1 MEGDAIMRG
10 VESAKA
16 KTILYKCALYSF
28 ALFVIGV
35 LQVTFFAKIN
45 ILNASPD
52 LLLGGIA
59 TLCLYEDGKVSS
71 ICGIVSGFFYT
82 ALGGF
87 SIPFYIIFSFLAA
100 YALRIIRD
108 NGLPKKHSSFLIIA
122 ILAFGAK
129 ALFNVAEL
137 TLSSKSFNLIGT
149 LYTVIIPE
157 FISSML
163 FCTIPYAIFF
173 ALTRI
178 FYKNTHSRK
187 D

>member
-1 MEGDAIMRG
+1 MRG

-16 KTILYKCALYSF
+16 KIILYKCALYSV
-28 ALFVIGV
+28 ALFLVGV

-45 ILNASPD
+45 VLDASPD
-52 LLLGGIA
+52 LLLGA
-59 TLCLYEDGKVSS
+59 VTTLALYEDSKVSS
-71 ICGIVSGFFYT
+71 ICGIISGFLYC

-87 SIPFYIIFSFLAA
+87 AIPFYIVFSFLAA
-100 YALRIIRD
+100 YALWIIRE
-108 NGLPKKHSSFLIIA
+108 NGLSKRHSSFLIMA

-137 TLSSKSFNLIGT
+137 SLSAQNFNLIGT
-149 LYTVIIPE
+149 LYRIIIPE

-163 FCTIPYAIFF
+163 FSPISYMMFF

-178 FYKNTHSRK
+178 FYKSNRQRK